1 MRKLSFLISFLL
13 GLMSVACNNGT
24 SSESIKFE
32 MLEGEINKPVSFPE
46 SPYDS
51 ITLTYNIAWP
61 ISGDE
66 QIVSYLQHWII
77 EGVASGSGIKNA
89 KMDVRATLEAVAD
102 KMAATEAG
110 ELPWKKSI
118 EVTAEENTPFN
129 SYLTL
134 NLQNEG
140 YAYMAH
146 YPDLHNATL
155 TIRMTDGEIFQPEM
169 AIENTDKMRA
179 LIGEN
184 LIKHYKNEDPNW
196 EWSERIMGYNRFNV
210 PMPRSNPQLTKE
222 GMAIKYEMGEI
233 SSSSEGTFYCVI
245 PYDEVR
251 YVLSKYG
258 QDFLSVQDEAK
269 SDSPIKAST
278 KASKLEEA
286 DIITLLKKAN
296 LHESEALSSEFKSL
310 CNRFMSANETF
321 MKYGDFPD
329 VVMVPKP
336 DVKLFKIIPGS
347 DENKLTVIFD
357 FIDTEYPHMGWISK
371 QDYHQKICAMD
382 LLYEN
387 DKWVVDDYYEAWSTT
402 VDKFKKEEANSV
414 KAYFKVCLEN
424 N

>member
-1 MRKLSFLISFLL
+1 MI
-13 GLMSVACNNGT
+13 VACNNGT

-32 MLEGEINKPVSFPE
+32 ILEGEINKSVSYPE

-77 EGVASGSGIKNA
+77 EGVASGSDIKNA

-102 KMAATEAG
+102 KMAATEVG
-110 ELPWKKSI
+110 EFPWKKSI

-129 SYLTL
+129 SYITL
-134 NLQNEG
+134 DLQNEG
-140 YAYMAH
+140 YVWMAH
-146 YPDLHNATL
+146 YPQLHNATL
-155 TIRMTDGEIFQPEM
+155 TIRMTDGEIFQPDK
-169 AIENTDKMRA
+169 AIENKDKMRA

-184 LIKHYKNEDPNW
+184 LIKQYKNEDPNW

-210 PMPRSNPQLTKE
+210 PMPIVNNPQLTKE
-222 GMAIKYEMGEI
+222 GIAIKYEMGEI
-233 SSSSEGTFYCVI
+233 SSPAEGIFYCVI

-258 QDFLSVQDEAK
+258 QDFLSIQDEAK
-269 SDSPIKAST
+269 SDSPVKAST
-278 KASKLEEA
+278 KAPKLEEA
-286 DIITLLKKAN
+286 EIITLLKNAN
-296 LHESEALSSEFKSL
+296 LHKSESLSSEFKSL

-321 MKYGDFPD
+321 MKYGAAPD

-347 DENKLTVIFD
+347 DEMRLTVIFD
-357 FIDTEYPHMGWISK
+357 FIDTEAPHMGWISK
-371 QDYHQKICAMD
+371 QDYGQKICAMD

-402 VDKFKKEEANSV
+402 EDKFKKEEANSA
-414 KAYFKVCLEN
+414 KADFKFSLEN

>member
-1 MRKLSFLISFLL
+1 
-13 GLMSVACNNGT
+13 
-24 SSESIKFE
+24 
-32 MLEGEINKPVSFPE
+32 
-46 SPYDS
+46 
-51 ITLTYNIAWP
+51 
-61 ISGDE
+61 
-66 QIVSYLQHWII
+66 
-77 EGVASGSGIKNA
+77 
-89 KMDVRATLEAVAD
+89 
-102 KMAATEAG
+102 
-110 ELPWKKSI
+110 
-118 EVTAEENTPFN
+118 
-129 SYLTL
+129 
-134 NLQNEG
+134 
-140 YAYMAH
+140 
-146 YPDLHNATL
+146 
-155 TIRMTDGEIFQPEM
+155 
-169 AIENTDKMRA
+169 
-179 LIGEN
+179 
-184 LIKHYKNEDPNW
+184 
-196 EWSERIMGYNRFNV
+196 
-210 PMPRSNPQLTKE
+210 
-222 GMAIKYEMGEI
+222 MAIKYEMGEI

-278 KASKLEEA
+278 KASKLKEA

>member
-1 MRKLSFLISFLL
+1 MRKLNFLISFLL

-169 AIENTDKMRA
+169 AIENTDNMRA

-210 PMPRSNPQLTKE
+210 PMPRSNPQLTK
-222 GMAIKYEMGEI
+222 
-233 SSSSEGTFYCVI
+233 
-245 PYDEVR
+245 
-251 YVLSKYG
+251 
-258 QDFLSVQDEAK
+258 
-269 SDSPIKAST
+269 
-278 KASKLEEA
+278 
-286 DIITLLKKAN
+286 
-296 LHESEALSSEFKSL
+296 
-310 CNRFMSANETF
+310 
-321 MKYGDFPD
+321 
-329 VVMVPKP
+329 
-336 DVKLFKIIPGS
+336 
-347 DENKLTVIFD
+347 
-357 FIDTEYPHMGWISK
+357 
-371 QDYHQKICAMD
+371 
-382 LLYEN
+382 
-387 DKWVVDDYYEAWSTT
+387 
-402 VDKFKKEEANSV
+402 
-414 KAYFKVCLEN
+414 
-424 N
+424 